1 MHEGKIEDILDFPTL
16 HKAAHAFP
24 VRGLGSKESAGALA
38 VSLAS
43 YMGELKDR
51 LLDGD
56 EIKRNLFIQFGY
68 SQLPMSGFQSANTLH
83 AGGGTNVPLM
93 LVVAHDT
100 DVLVK
105 LAISIETA
113 VRDNAAKLSEHSDN
127 AIQSVIVVI
136 DETDEEKEP
145 SSAFG
150 VPENLIDPDFHM
162 ETKVSVPSS

>member
-1 MHEGKIEDILDFPTL
+1 MHEADIGDILEFPTL

-24 VRGLGSKESAGALA
+24 VRGLGSKDSPGSLA

-43 YMGELKDR
+43 YLGELKDR
-51 LLDGD
+51 LLDGE
-56 EIKRNLFIQFGY
+56 EIQRNLFFQFGY
-68 SQLPMSGFQSANTLH
+68 SQLPMSGFEKANTLH
-83 AGGGTNVPLM
+83 AGGGTNLPLM
-93 LVVAHDT
+93 QVVAHDI

-127 AIQSVIVVI
+127 AIESVIVIV

-150 VPENLIDPDFHM
+150 VPKNFIDPDFHM